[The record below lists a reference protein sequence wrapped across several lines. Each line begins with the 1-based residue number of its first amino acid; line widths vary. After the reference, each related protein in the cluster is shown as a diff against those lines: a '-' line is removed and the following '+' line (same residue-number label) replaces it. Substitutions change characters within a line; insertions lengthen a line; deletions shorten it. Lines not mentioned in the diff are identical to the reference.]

1 MTSAI
6 REHMFGSVLAAD
18 LERTMA
24 LGTTA
29 RVAPWLMVLF
39 ALVGIADAFYDS
51 YAIFHGQRLWCPPPF
66 NGCNI
71 VAMSPYARV
80 LGIPLGYFGVV
91 YYAFMLM
98 LSALLAY
105 DPLSRGLRLG
115 TVLYSAAG
123 VLASMWF
130 VYIQFTYIHAFC
142 IYCMISA
149 LLTVLLFVTAASH
162 SAATR
167 ISG

>member
-1 MTSAI
+1 MTSAT

-29 RVAPWLMVLF
+29 RVAPYFLILF
-39 ALVGIADAFYDS
+39 ALIGIADAFYDS
-51 YAIFHGQRLWCPPPF
+51 YAIFHGQRLWCPPPID
-66 NGCNI
+66 GCNI

-80 LGIPLGYFGVV
+80 FGIPLGYLGVV

-115 TVLYSAAG
+115 TVLYAAAG
-123 VLASMWF
+123 VLASMVF
-130 VYIQFTYIHAFC
+130 VYIQFNYIHAFC

-149 LLTVLLFVTAASH
+149 LLTFLLFVTAAWH
-162 SAATR
+162 AASTR
-167 ISG
+167 ITG

>member
-1 MTSAI
+1 MTSVT
-6 REHMFGSVLAAD
+6 REHMFGSMLAAD

-24 LGTTA
+24 IGTTA

-51 YAIFHGQRLWCPPPF
+51 FAILHSQRLWCPPPF

-80 LGIPLGYFGVV
+80 LGIPLGHLGVV
-91 YYAFMLM
+91 YFAFMLM

-115 TVLYSAAG
+115 TVLYAAAG
-123 VLASMWF
+123 VLASLVL
-130 VYIQFTYIHAFC
+130 VYIEFTYIHAFS
-142 IYCMISA
+142 IYDLMSA
-149 LLTVLLFVTAASH
+149 LLTVLLFITAASH
-162 SAATR
+162 SGAAR